1 MTQLT
6 ETQDVACP
14 KCAETISITV
24 PGADVELKVS
34 PYVAA
39 FGEYTKV
46 ECTNEHPFWVYYC

>member
-1 MTQLT
+1 MQVT

-14 KCAETISITV
+14 KCGTHSSIPV
-24 PGADVELKVS
+24 PDRDVELKVS

-46 ECTNEHPFWVYYC
+46 ECSDEHVFWVYYC